1 MPRTRSLAWSEL
13 KIGIL
18 AVAALV
24 LAVMIILAVGGQ
36 GGFAWERYE
45 LKTKFPSAKGLRDGA
60 VVRVAGVDVG
70 KVTGV
75 EFAGAE
81 VLITLEVND
90 ENKSR
95 ITDQSRASIGSLS
108 LLGEPIIEISPAT
121 HGTPLKD
128 GDLIPSVRT
137 PGEFADVAENASQG
151 LEQATALIKEIR
163 GGKGTIGQLFTN
175 DQMYKEMNAFV
186 GAAQEVANAIN
197 RGRGTAGLFINDPT
211 AYRRANAALLDLQ
224 TMTRRINAG
233 EGSLGKLL
241 KDEQL
246 AKSLTA
252 TGSSMEQITARL
264 QRGEGTAGKLLTDQ
278 QLFDRFNALAGRVEK
293 LAANLESGE
302 GSAGQFL
309 QNKQLYENMNGA
321 ASELKALI
329 GEIKKDPK
337 KYLNVRV
344 SIF

>member
-18 AVAALV
+18 AVTALV
-24 LAVMIILAVGGQ
+24 LASMLIFAVGGQ
-36 GGFAWERYE
+36 GGFAWQRYE
-45 LKTKFPSAKGLRDGA
+45 LKAKFPNVQGLKSGA

-70 KVTGV
+70 QVTAV
-75 EFAGAE
+75 EFVGSD
-81 VLITLEVND
+81 VQVTLGVNN
-90 ENKSR
+90 ENTGR

-151 LEQATALIKEIR
+151 LEQATALIREIR
-163 GGKGTIGQLFTN
+163 AGKGTIGQLFIN

-197 RGRGTAGLFINDPT
+197 RGRGTAGMFINDPT
-211 AYRRANAALLDLQ
+211 AYRRANAALGNLEA
-224 TMTRRINAG
+224 MTRRINAG
-233 EGSLGKLL
+233 EGSLGRLM
-241 KDEQL
+241 KDDQL
-246 AKSLTA
+246 ARSLSA

-264 QRGEGTAGKLLTDQ
+264 QRGEGSAGKFLTDQ
-278 QLFDRFNALAGRVEK
+278 QLFDRFNMLAGRIEK
-293 LAANLESGE
+293 LAANLESGQ

-329 GEIKKDPK
+329 EEIKKDPK

>member
-24 LAVMIILAVGGQ
+24 LAVMIVLAVGGQ

-151 LEQATALIKEIR
+151 LEQATALIREIR
-163 GGKGTIGQLFTN
+163 AGKGTIGQLFTN

-197 RGRGTAGLFINDPT
+197 RGRGTAGLFVNDPT
-211 AYRRANAALLDLQ
+211 AYRRANAALGDLQ

-252 TGSSMEQITARL
+252 TGNSMEQITARL

-278 QLFDRFNALAGRVEK
+278 QLFDRFTVLAGRMEK

>member
-1 MPRTRSLAWSEL
+1 
-13 KIGIL
+13 
-18 AVAALV
+18 
-24 LAVMIILAVGGQ
+24 
-36 GGFAWERYE
+36 
-45 LKTKFPSAKGLRDGA
+45 
-60 VVRVAGVDVG
+60 VAGVDVG

>member
-1 MPRTRSLAWSEL
+1 MPRTRSLAWSQL

-18 AVAALV
+18 ALVAIT
-24 LAVMIILAVGGQ
+24 LAIMIVLAVGGQ

-75 EFAGAE
+75 DFVGAE
-81 VLITLEVND
+81 VQITLEVND
-90 ENKSR
+90 ENKVR

-121 HGTPLKD
+121 EGTPLKD
-128 GDLIPSVRT
+128 GDFIPSART
-137 PGEFADVAENASQG
+137 PGEFAEVAENASAG
-151 LEQATALIKEIR
+151 LEQVTALIKEIR
-163 GGKGTIGQLFTN
+163 AGRGTLGQLFTN
-175 DQMYKEMNAFV
+175 DQMYKEMNQFV
-186 GAAQEVANAIN
+186 AAAQAVANSIN

-211 AYRRANAALLDLQ
+211 AYRRANAALADLQ
-224 TMTRRINAG
+224 AMTRRINAG

-241 KDEQL
+241 KDEQF

-252 TGSSMEQITARL
+252 TGNSMEQITARL
-264 QRGEGTAGKLLTDQ
+264 QRGEGSAGKFLTDQ
-278 QLFDRFNALAGRVEK
+278 QLFDRFNSLAGRIET
-293 LAANLESGE
+293 LAANLEKGE

-309 QNKQLYENMNGA
+309 HNKQLYENMNGA
-321 ASELKALI
+321 ATELKSLI
-329 GEIKKDPK
+329 GDIRKDPR

>member
-18 AVAALV
+18 AVAAIL
-24 LAVMIILAVGGQ
+24 LAVMIVLAVGGQ

-70 KVTGV
+70 KVTAV
-75 EFAGAE
+75 DFVGAE
-81 VLITLEVND
+81 VQITLEVND
-90 ENKSR
+90 ENKTR

-121 HGTPLKD
+121 QGTPLKD
-128 GDLIPSVRT
+128 GDFIQSART
-137 PGEFADVAENASQG
+137 PGEFAEVAENASQG
-151 LEQATALIKEIR
+151 LVQATALIKEIR
-163 GGKGTIGQLFTN
+163 AGKGTVGQLFTN
-175 DQMYKEMNAFV
+175 DQMYKEMNQFV
-186 GAAQEVANAIN
+186 ASAQEVANAIN
-197 RGRGTAGLFINDPT
+197 RGRGTAGLIINDPA
-211 AYRRANAALLDLQ
+211 AYRRANAALANLQ
-224 TMTRRINAG
+224 EMTRRINAG
-233 EGSLGKLL
+233 EGSLGRLL
-241 KDEQL
+241 KDEQF

-252 TGSSMEQITARL
+252 TGGSLEQITASL
-264 QRGEGTAGKLLTDQ
+264 QRGEGSAGRFLTDR
-278 QLFDRFNALAGRVEK
+278 QLYDRFNMLAGRVEK
-293 LAANLESGE
+293 LAANLEAGE

-309 QNKQLYENMNGA
+309 QNKQLYENINGA
-321 ASELKALI
+321 ATELKSLI
-329 GEIKKDPK
+329 GDIRKDPK

>member
-175 DQMYKEMNAFV
+175 DQMYKEINAFV